1 MRTRMEKAAAKT
13 AAKNRKRR
21 ICSSS
26 RVGGTVLAGR
36 GLPCC
41 SRSARRGTSKQQ
53 PEGMKE
59 EVYYTEKEKK
69 NTDLRAFVCGRD
81 GLEVSNSTWKKKVSE

>member
-1 MRTRMEKAAAKT
+1 
-13 AAKNRKRR
+13 
-21 ICSSS
+21 
-26 RVGGTVLAGR
+26 
-36 GLPCC
+36 
-41 SRSARRGTSKQQ
+41 
-53 PEGMKE
+53 MKE

>member
-13 AAKNRKRR
+13 AAKNRERR

-36 GLPCC
+36 GLPSC
-41 SRSARRGTSKQQ
+41 SRSARRGISKQQ

-59 EVYYTEKEKK
+59 EVYYNGKGEEEYRFER
-69 NTDLRAFVCGRD
+69 LYMWQRRP
-81 GLEVSNSTWKKKVSE
+81 